1 MADLAVSDRVG
12 PADPAVCRRPLG
24 AGPAAGRQGMA
35 WSRWRSPPG
44 TATSARGCCRNAREP
59 PRPSPA
65 RRPFGL
71 AWRLQRA
78 AFLGWLAAFV
88 LLSLVVGQIVTRIG
102 DMLSTPVARQLITVL
117 GASMS

>member
-1 MADLAVSDRVG
+1 ML
-12 PADPAVCRRPLG
+12 PQRPGAAEAPQLL
-24 AGPAAGRQGMA
+24 AGP
-35 WSRWRSPPG
+35 SDWRG
-44 TATSARGCCRNAREP
+44 G
-59 PRPSPA
+59 
-65 RRPFGL
+65 
-71 AWRLQRA
+71 LQRA